1 MNQTYVNFSNIIMS
15 ILRSYW
21 TFLNRPSSTLSST
34 TGIDALPN
42 FLFDTVL
49 FTALFSSI
57 FLLVNPLLS
66 IFFPRKFNNFSS
78 RKKKELPSYVLCLV
92 HHIIAVPFAWRNIIN
107 DLNLGDEAAAM
118 VDYAPI
124 TAIIAPWCIAYLVA
138 DTMFFAVPEA
148 LTGKFEYIIHHVLT
162 LFLVTSSLFAPGS
175 ILRFIP
181 HLLISDTTNIFFNTA
196 WLIRLFGGRRTVILI
211 FLEVLFAVSFL
222 LIRAINMPCMF
233 WALGSQAKGLGVARY
248 VLVPIAFMQWYWL
261 FKIIKTIGARFAVDA
276 PRDESC
282 APKKAV

>member
-1 MNQTYVNFSNIIMS
+1 MTNI
-15 ILRSYW
+15 LQSYW
-21 TFLNRPSSTLSST
+21 LFLNRPSSALSVT
-34 TGIDALPN
+34 TGFDSLPN
-42 FLFDTVL
+42 FLRDTAL
-49 FTALFSSI
+49 FTALFSLV

-66 IFFPRKFNNFSS
+66 AFFLRKFNDFPP

-92 HHIIAVPFAWRNIIN
+92 HHIVAVPFAWRNIIN
-107 DLNLGDEAAAM
+107 DINLEDEAAAM

-124 TAIIAPWCIAYLVA
+124 TAIIAPWCIAYLVT

-148 LTGKFEYIIHHVLT
+148 LAGKFEYIIHHFLT

-196 WLIRLFGGRRTVILI
+196 WLLRLFGGKRTFALI
-211 FLEVLFAVSFL
+211 FLEVSFAVSFL

-248 VLVPIAFMQWYWL
+248 ALVPIAFMQWYWL
-261 FKIIKTIGARFAVDA
+261 FKIMGTIAARFKADA
-276 PRDESC
+276 PLAKSSP
-282 APKKAV
+282 PKKTV

>member
-1 MNQTYVNFSNIIMS
+1 MTNI
-15 ILRSYW
+15 LQSYW
-21 TFLNRPSSTLSST
+21 LFLNRPSSVLSSN
-34 TGIDALPN
+34 TGFDSLPY
-42 FLFDTVL
+42 FLRDTAF

-66 IFFPRKFNNFSS
+66 FFFLRKFNDFPH

-92 HHIIAVPFAWRNIIN
+92 HHIVAVPFAWRNIIN
-107 DLNLGDEAAAM
+107 DLSLGNEAAAM

-124 TAIIAPWCIAYLVA
+124 TAIIAPWCVAYLVA

-148 LTGKFEYIIHHVLT
+148 LAGKFEYIIHHLLT
-162 LFLVTSSLFAPGS
+162 LFLVTSSLCASGS

-196 WLIRLFGGRRTVILI
+196 WLIRLFGGRRSFVLI
-211 FLEVLFAVSFL
+211 CLEISFAISFL

-248 VLVPIAFMQWYWL
+248 VLVPIAFLQWYWL
-261 FKIIKTIGARFAVDA
+261 FKIVRTIAARFATVA
-276 PRDESC
+276 SHVEPSQ
-282 APKKAV
+282 PKKTV